1 MTNQTDQKQK
11 ETIIEK
17 KVDTRII
24 PDIKPGMTIKVH
36 QKIKEIGAKGER
48 ERIQVF
54 EGIVLA
60 RKHGNEKGATITVRK
75 MSFGVAIEK
84 IFPINLPT
92 IVKIEI
98 VNQAK
103 VKRAKLYFLRKT
115 KKKLKI
121 AN

>member
-24 PDIKPGMTIKVH
+24 SDIKPGMTIKVH

-75 MSFGVAIEK
+75 MSFGVAVEK

-103 VKRAKLYFLRKT
+103 VKRAKLYFLRNY